1 MSSQELS
8 ELANALSELEMT
20 QQMLEEA
27 EALSQM
33 AESESQSLGEGL
45 CKSGNCQGGQ
55 GMQGMQGSQANQ
67 GGQGNRRG
75 GPGRAQGGN
84 TGKART
90 PTATKAQKA
99 KTQHAGGDIIARQL
113 IDNPNPEIA
122 ESVMPR
128 ESVGEALDGG
138 AGMAVGEDQVPAHL
152 EDAHKHYFGGLKRE
166 IQNRAGGA
174 KGTGAEG
181 AAGGGTAA
189 PAPSPAP
196 SQK

>member
-1 MSSQELS
+1 MSSQDLAD
-8 ELANALSELEMT
+8 LANALSELEMT

-27 EALSQM
+27 AALSQM

-55 GMQGMQGSQANQ
+55 GMQAGQQGSQL
-67 GGQGNRRG
+67 GQGNRRG

-84 TGKART
+84 SGKART
-90 PTATKAQKA
+90 PTGTKAQKA

-113 IDNPNPEIA
+113 IDNPNPEVA

-128 ESVGEALDGG
+128 ESIGEALDGG

-152 EDAHKHYFGGLKRE
+152 QDAHKHYFGGLKRE

-174 KGTGAEG
+174 KGAETTSGSTTSGSTTSGAG
-181 AAGGGTAA
+181 A
-189 PAPSPAP
+189 PAP